1 MPPLYWALI
10 ALGVTTTLVL
20 VIELTFHM
28 THTLKTG
35 PITIENTVQSGT
47 TYQITVSYKRS
58 WLARLLRV
66 KAKTETFVGE
76 GTAWYSTSTNRRVS
90 PDIYAELHE
99 YYRIMRQ
106 HDICL
111 VNSGDISC

>member
-1 MPPLYWALI
+1 MPPLYWASL
-10 ALGVTTTLVL
+10 ALGVSTTVVL

-58 WLARLLRV
+58 WLAKLLRV
-66 KAKTETFVGE
+66 KAKTETFIGE
-76 GTAWYSTSTNRRVS
+76 DTTWYSTTTRRRAD
-90 PDIYAELHE
+90 PDITAELHE
-99 YYRIMRQ
+99 HYRIMRQ
-106 HDICL
+106 YEVQL
-111 VNSGDISC
+111 